1 MRKKLNRIKILIN
14 IAIKRLNKIEIK
26 IKIKIE
32 IDRIDIGKKILS
44 VSKELKKLEED
55 LWNFLII
62 SFLKIQAICKLTV
75 KVLNCIC
82 LPCETI

>member
-62 SFLKIQAICKLTV
+62 SFLKIQAICKLKV

>member
-26 IKIKIE
+26 IKIK

-62 SFLKIQAICKLTV
+62 SFLKIQAICKLKV